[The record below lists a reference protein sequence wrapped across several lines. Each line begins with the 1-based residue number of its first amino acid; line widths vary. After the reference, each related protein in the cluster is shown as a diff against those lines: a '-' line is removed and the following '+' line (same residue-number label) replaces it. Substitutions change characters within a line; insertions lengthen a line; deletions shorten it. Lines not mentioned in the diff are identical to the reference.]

1 MNLKQFKTQLNQEK
15 KKAANRNSLAIILVI
30 GLIIFLFVIIGIAVS
45 GSDNTSNN
53 ATPTQ
58 TANTPEAIADKC
70 LSSWDGNSDDLEAL
84 VRADLNDPDSMQTDE
99 TKYNVK
105 QLFDVNDDDVKEI
118 FINMQYRAT
127 NAFGG
132 VIRQTAT
139 AYIDKNCSI
148 VEYYHL

>member
-1 MNLKQFKTQLNQEK
+1 MNLEQFKTQLNQEK
-15 KKAANRNSLAIILVI
+15 KKTANRNSLVIILVI

-53 ATPTQ
+53 AAPAK

-70 LSSWDGNSDDLEAL
+70 LSSWDGDSDDLETL

-99 TKYNVK
+99 TVYNTK
-105 QLFDVNDDDVKEI
+105 QLFDINDDGVKEI
-118 FINMQYRAT
+118 FISMQYRAA

-132 VIRQTAT
+132 VVRQTAT
-139 AYIDKNCSI
+139 AYIDKNCSV